1 MRYSETE
8 NPYIIGKFN
17 TGDTCTITIYNLSNN
32 SIVINASPMSEIE
45 TSGYFKYHFSPSP
58 ISFTEYL
65 CIMTNSIDE
74 EYYKIE
80 LGGYVDKILGLV
92 HHNIY
97 IDEPEYDE
105 YDNMVSSRLRI
116 YSNPDSVGSSANV
129 ISSYRVTSLGIENGK
144 FSMWKQVELVDS
156 DYLEF
161 EDDSGVLMLEDGD
174 LLELG

>member
-1 MRYSETE
+1 MRYSESE
-8 NPYIIGKFN
+8 NPYVIGEFN
-17 TGDTCTITIYNLSNN
+17 TGDTCTITIYDLSNN
-32 SIVINASPMSEIE
+32 IVVVNAASMSEIE
-45 TSGYFKYHFSPSP
+45 TTGYFKYLFSPSP

-65 CIMTNSIDE
+65 CIMTNSIVE
-74 EYYKIE
+74 QTYKIE

-105 YDNMVSSRLRI
+105 YKNMVSSRLRI

-144 FSMWKQVELVDS
+144 FSMWKQVELIET

-161 EDDSGVLMLEDGD
+161 EDDSGVLMLEDGG
-174 LLELG
+174 LLELE